1 MSDNKINVLVGAN
14 IGGLVDGLNE
24 AASAIQKGGAQI
36 QGASEKASKASANAY
51 KTLQQ
56 EYRQTYKDSQILAQQ
71 QGINSTAFL
80 EAATKAGEYKNQLDD
95 VAEVTKAM
103 SSDTP
108 VLTAALG
115 VGQGLAGA
123 FAAAQ
128 GAMALFGSDS
138 KFLQETMLKV
148 QASMALVT
156 GLQALGGLENALG
169 AMSATITTKVLP
181 ALTAL
186 KISLFTLEG
195 ALIASGIGILLIALG
210 AIISAMG
217 DYNDALTL
225 AAENEKKVGE
235 NAKLMQ
241 TAVSTAVN
249 ANLKTMQMQAEA
261 MKDGVAKDTQLLKV
275 KKEQSIQAEKDIF
288 EASNKTY
295 IDSIR
300 LKERSK
306 AIEEKYQNDLAAIR
320 EKYNKRTGD
329 SPAIAKANAMPIL
342 LEPKII
348 SLKESM
354 KMAADEMH
362 NIVGKQ
368 LKEAWDKIPALHLPK
383 VQSKDFLKSVQD
395 PFMAVVDWMKTL
407 RTATASALSGIGQA
421 IGTALAEGKDA
432 GQAGLQAMLGAVGSI
447 LVQFGELAIA
457 AGVAALGIKKA
468 LTLNPYL
475 AIAAGIAL
483 VALGAFVSSKA
494 ASLGQTSGGDSGGG
508 GGNFSPNSNY
518 SSNTGSALSFKPM
531 STYIEVGGQVRGN
544 NLKISLINTDISNR
558 RVK

>member
-24 AASAIQKGGAQI
+24 AASAIQKGGEKI
-36 QGASEKASKASANAY
+36 QDSSEKASKASANAY

-156 GLQALGGLENALG
+156 GLQALGGLQNALG

-235 NAKLMQ
+235 NAKEMQ

-249 ANLKTMQMQAEA
+249 ANLKTLQMQAEA

-329 SPAIAKANAMPIL
+329 SPAIRAKQEAVVTIDL
-342 LEPKII
+342 KVKTLGEI
-348 SLKESM
+348 SEWYNNELKN
-354 KMAADEMH
+354 K
-362 NIVGKQ
+362 
-368 LKEAWDKIPALHLPK
+368 WDKIPPLELKPID
-383 VQSKDFLKSVQD
+383 SKDWVKSIKD
-395 PFMAVVDWMKTL
+395 PYEKVIEWEKTL
-407 RTATASALSGIGQA
+407 RTAAASALSGIGQS

-432 GQAGLQAMLGAVGSI
+432 GEAGLKAMLSAVGGI
-447 LVQFGELAIA
+447 LIQFGELAIGAGLA
-457 AGVAALGIKKA
+457 AVGIQQALKLMNPVA
-468 LTLNPYL
+468 

-494 ASLGQTSGGDSGGG
+494 ASLGQTSGGGGGGG
-508 GGNFSPNSNY
+508 GGNFSPNANY